1 MRTLLNGINVVSKFP
16 LMKVHI
22 QLFFHYLVLKNN
34 ELIIYLRCLR
44 IKTLIIIK
52 RSKLLKFITYCKYNS

>member
-1 MRTLLNGINVVSKFP
+1 MNGINVVSKFP

-22 QLFFHYLVLKNN
+22 QLFFNYLVLKNN